1 MTNDIKSLENKFI
14 TNMGSGVAAS
24 ANLYELVRTTMNSED
39 GRPLASA
46 IARLIKKGDTQGA
59 SAVKAIIG
67 AVFVGAKL
75 KKAKDKKTLILDID
89 NVDVDNFAFSRFAAA
104 VDRKLSLRST
114 LVKEV
119 LVKKNPTKVELPKSS
134 KAFAERMNKEGFTL
148 DAVIASL
155 QALRL
160 ELPKDGS
167 LIKK

>member
-14 TNMGSGVAAS
+14 TNMGSGVAAG
-24 ANLYELVRTTMNSED
+24 ANLFELVRTTMNSED

-46 IARLIKKGDTQGA
+46 IARLINKGDTKGA
-59 SAVKAIIG
+59 SAVKAIVG

-89 NVDVDNFAFSRFAAA
+89 NVDVDNFAYSRFAAA

-119 LVKKNPTKVELPKSS
+119 LNKKNPTKVELPKSVAAYV
-134 KAFAERMNKEGFTL
+134 KRMNKEGFSKG
-148 DAVIASL
+148 AIIAAI
-155 QALRL
+155 QAL
-160 ELPKDGS
+160 
-167 LIKK
+167 